1 MVRKTEAVT
10 TTLFLVRHAEASHE
24 GDSPGLTPEGEHQ
37 AGRLGRRLA
46 GTRFAAIEH
55 SPLRREIQTAEL
67 VAASMPGVPVGPSE
81 YLRDLTAVPEPG
93 QESDYPADR
102 LDWLAS
108 VPEEECD
115 PGARRLRAAVEHYL
129 ADTAAD
135 TGEDR
140 NLLLITHAFV
150 VGWFVRHALD
160 APTWRWIGLNSANT
174 GLSTIRVATGR
185 PPVLVGFNDVGHLL
199 G

>member
-1 MVRKTEAVT
+1 VRKGGPMT

-24 GDSPGLTPEGEHQ
+24 GDSPGLTPEGERQ

-55 SPLRREIQTAEL
+55 SPLRRAVQTAEL
-67 VAASMPGVPVGPSE
+67 VARSLPGVPVGPSE
-81 YLRDLTAVPEPG
+81 HLHDLTAVPEPG
-93 QESDYPADR
+93 RDSDYPADR

-108 VPEEECD
+108 VPEEERD

-129 ADTAAD
+129 ADIAAGS
-135 TGEDR
+135 GEGR

-150 VGWFVRHALD
+150 LGWFVRHTLD

-174 GLSTIRVATGR
+174 GLTTVRLTAGR

-199 G
+199 D